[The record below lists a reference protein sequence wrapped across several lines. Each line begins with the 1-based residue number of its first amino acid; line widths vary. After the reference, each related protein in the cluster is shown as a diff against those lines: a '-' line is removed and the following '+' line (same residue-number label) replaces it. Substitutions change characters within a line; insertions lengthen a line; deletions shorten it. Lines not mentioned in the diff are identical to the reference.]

1 MALTAGNT
9 ITSADIIA
17 LKNRVKTEMA
27 RRKYTGSLASYA
39 TDFTHSAAQG

>member
-1 MALTAGNT
+1 MALTAGNP

-17 LKNRVKTEMA
+17 LKNRVKAEMA

-39 TDFTHSAAQG
+39 TDFSVSAAVG